1 MLIRVTDSVKLVVKL
16 LKHNCRIPESHMNKP
31 HSLYIG
37 LMSGTSLDG
46 IDAVLAKIGPNGET
60 SALDAVSATF
70 SPELRKALFELQT
83 PGPNELHREKQAG
96 NALALAYAEAVDQ
109 LLKKSRLQPS
119 DITAIGAHGQTVRHQ
134 PHLGDMAY
142 THQTLNPA
150 LLAEKTCIDV
160 IADFRSRDL
169 AAGGHGAPLVPA
181 FHAQQFVEDQNLAIL
196 NIGGIANLTLLPKN
210 GEVTGFDSGPGNMLM
225 DAWIHEHQGN
235 AFDENGNWALQG
247 KVNEA
252 LLTKMLADAF
262 FTKAPP
268 KSTGRDDFHLAWLQ
282 EKIGADN
289 YLCED
294 VQATLLHL
302 TAHSALGALARHA
315 LQTQKLIV
323 CGGGARNNALMN
335 VLKVKSQNFFKQP
348 LEITTSDSAGIDP
361 QLVEGLAFAWLA
373 WAHKEKRPANL
384 PAVTGA
390 KGPRILG
397 ACYPA

>member
-1 MLIRVTDSVKLVVKL
+1 
-16 LKHNCRIPESHMNKP
+16 MNKP

-60 SALDAVSATF
+60 STQASVSAPF
-70 SPELRKALFELQT
+70 SPELRKALFELQS

-96 NALALAYAEAVDQ
+96 NALALAYADAASQ
-109 LLKKSRLQPS
+109 LLKRANLQPS
-119 DITAIGAHGQTVRHQ
+119 DIAAIGAHGQTIRHQ

-142 THQTLNPA
+142 THQTLNAA
-150 LLAEKTCIDV
+150 LLAEKIGIDV
-160 IADFRSRDL
+160 IADFRSRDV
-169 AAGGHGAPLVPA
+169 AAGGNGAPLVPA
-181 FHAQQFVEDQNLAIL
+181 FHAQQFTSTENLAIL
-196 NIGGIANLTLLPKN
+196 NIGGIANLTLLPQN
-210 GEVTGFDSGPGNMLM
+210 GEVTGFDCGPGNMLM
-225 DAWIHEHQGN
+225 DAWIAKYQDA

-247 KVNEA
+247 KVNEG
-252 LLTKMLADAF
+252 LLVEMLADSF
-262 FTKAPP
+262 FSKVPP

-282 EKIGADN
+282 EKLGSSNHHA
-289 YLCED
+289 ED

-302 TAHSALGALARHA
+302 TAQSALEALARHA
-315 LQTQKLIV
+315 PQTQKLIV
-323 CGGGARNNALMN
+323 CGGGAKNNALMN
-335 VLKVKSQNFFKQP
+335 LLKVKAQHLFKEP
-348 LEITTSDSAGIDP
+348 IKITTSDSVGIDP

>member
-1 MLIRVTDSVKLVVKL
+1 
-16 LKHNCRIPESHMNKP
+16 MNKP

-46 IDAVLAKIGPNGET
+46 IDAVLAQIGPNGET
-60 SALDAVSATF
+60 STLDAVSTPF
-70 SPELRKALFELQT
+70 SPELRKTLFDLQT
-83 PGPNELHREKQAG
+83 PGSNELHREKQAG
-96 NALALAYAEAVDQ
+96 NAIALAYAEAVSQ
-109 LLKKSRLQPS
+109 LLKKANLQPA
-119 DITAIGAHGQTVRHQ
+119 DITAIGAHGQTIRHQ
-134 PHLGDMAY
+134 PNLGDMAY

-150 LLAEKTCIDV
+150 LLAEKTGIDV
-160 IADFRSRDL
+160 IADFRSRDI

-181 FHAQQFVEDQNLAIL
+181 FHAQQFVEDKNLAVL

-210 GEVTGFDSGPGNMLM
+210 GEVTGFDCGPGNMLM

-235 AFDENGNWALQG
+235 AYDENGAWALQG

-252 LLTKMLADAF
+252 LLKKMLSDPF
-262 FTKAPP
+262 FSKAPP

-282 EKIGADN
+282 EKIGQDN
-289 YLCED
+289 HLAED

-302 TAHSALGALARHA
+302 TAHSALESLLRHA
-315 LQTQKLIV
+315 PQTHTLIV

-335 VLKVKSQNFFKQP
+335 LLKVKTQHVFKGP
-348 LEITTSDSAGIDP
+348 IEITTSDSAGIDP